1 MGEFAIG
8 TNTTAYAMIQKYQIG
23 PKMDILIAEK
33 TGPHFAV
40 GDTCYSWDEDNVT
53 RNPDGKKIVAREN
66 DFSRLRKED
75 PSKAYFNCHTDI
87 TIPYEELGLIEVE
100 NEDGSWR
107 QAIIRDGRFALEG
120 TEELNGPLDMDASG
134 MACESDPI
142 KVG

>member
-1 MGEFAIG
+1 
-8 TNTTAYAMIQKYQIG
+8 
-23 PKMDILIAEK
+23 
-33 TGPHFAV
+33 

-107 QAIIRDGRFALEG
+107 QAVIRDGRFVLEG